1 MTLANILT
9 KASGNMAGL
18 FQYNT
23 NDKSHMSLYTGDC
36 IGFDSLGFTVEG
48 SKVLLFD
55 AEDSTV
61 HFAFDIASFMFDKF
75 SPKRGKG
82 HNKATF
88 AIGSDKY
95 VFTFA

>member
-18 FQYNT
+18 FQYNH

-36 IGFDSLGFTVEG
+36 IGFDSLGFTVDG
-48 SKVLLFD
+48 STVSLFD
-55 AEDSTV
+55 TVDSTV
-61 HFAFDIASFMFDKF
+61 HFTFDIASFILDKF

-88 AIGSDKY
+88 AIGSDRY